1 MQEGDIVGCTR
12 FWLAGRVWGTGPSSW
27 RWERS
32 EDGCEC
38 ATNVGRHSKDHERVP
53 EGITSLAGT
62 SQLNTLFP
70 TAAPTKSRWPKMIG
84 YGLAVACLIWVLH
97 DFHIVQ
103 AMRELAQVDWKWVLV
118 GMGFDVLSYVVQA
131 IRWKLLLSPF
141 GKVKLTHAIRAV
153 FAGLFAN
160 LIFPLRPGEL
170 LRSYLISDSEEI
182 GIGRVLGSVG
192 VERLVDLVIA
202 TASLAVASLLVDL
215 RPPFRRVADTL
226 GIATLVLLAIVVIV
240 IYVLEVKLA
249 MKPDFGTGPRRLPG
263 RLMGALLGLHA
274 MGTAPSFYSA
284 VLASLLMPFCQV
296 LGLWA
301 MMEAYGLN
309 LPFKAA
315 VVVLLV
321 INLGV
326 SLPNAPANVGAYQ
339 FFCVLGL
346 NVFDVDKTTATS
358 FSIFAFLA
366 LTVPFIFLGFAG
378 LLRSGLSLKSMRE
391 KVKGLPNEMRA

>member
-1 MQEGDIVGCTR
+1 MP
-12 FWLAGRVWGTGPSSW
+12 AGV
-27 RWERS
+27 
-32 EDGCEC
+32 
-38 ATNVGRHSKDHERVP
+38 
-53 EGITSLAGT
+53 
-62 SQLNTLFP
+62 NTLFP
-70 TAAPTKSRWPKMIG
+70 TTVPERSRLPKLIG
-84 YGLAVACLIWVLH
+84 YGLAVICLVWVLH

-103 AMRELAQVDWKWVLV
+103 AMMELAKVDWKWVLV

-131 IRWKLLLSPF
+131 VRWKWLLSPF

-170 LRSYLISDSEEI
+170 LRSYLVSASEDI
-182 GIGRVLGSVG
+182 TIGRVLGSVG

-215 RPPFRRVADTL
+215 RPPFRKVADTL
-226 GIATLVLLAIVVIV
+226 GIATLVLLGIVVIV
-240 IYVLEVKLA
+240 IYVLEIKLA
-249 MKPDFGTGPRRLPG
+249 QKPDFAVGPQRLPG

-274 MGTAPSFYSA
+274 MGTAPSFYSS
-284 VLASLLMPFCQV
+284 VMASLALPFCQV

-301 MMEAYGLN
+301 MMQAYGLH

-346 NVFDVDKTTATS
+346 SVFEVDKTTATS
-358 FSIFAFLA
+358 FSFFAFLA

-378 LLRSGLSLKSMRE
+378 LVRSGLSLKSMRE
-391 KVKGLPNEMRA
+391 KVKGLPNEVRA